1 MWTWGVVTNLGR
13 RIKVKKVWKKGE
25 SSPKTLPNDKND
37 DTNQNV
43 WHYKSKCMGIT
54 NKMYGHYKSKYMV
67 NTNEMYADYKS
78 NV

>member
-1 MWTWGVVTNLGR
+1 
-13 RIKVKKVWKKGE
+13 
-25 SSPKTLPNDKND
+25 
-37 DTNQNV
+37 
-43 WHYKSKCMGIT
+43 MGIT